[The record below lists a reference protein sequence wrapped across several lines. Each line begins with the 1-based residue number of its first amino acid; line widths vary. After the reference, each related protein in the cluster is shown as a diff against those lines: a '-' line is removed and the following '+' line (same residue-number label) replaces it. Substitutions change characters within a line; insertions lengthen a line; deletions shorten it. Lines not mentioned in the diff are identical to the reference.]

1 MKRAGLL
8 FILLLSLIAAGCRG
22 GDAANN
28 AEQKSAR
35 PPVAVETAVAGASQ
49 LIEAVSVTGTLAPK
63 YEVDVKSEVVGVV
76 REVHVTEWVRVR
88 KGALL
93 ARIDSRELEAT
104 AKRAA
109 AALESAKASYLQS
122 QAGDRRATRELERMK
137 KLKEAGLATQQN
149 LDDAMTEAEAS
160 ASRVSAARAQVEA
173 AREDCIQAKTRLSK
187 GIITSPIDGV
197 VSLRRVNVGD
207 LVGEMGMNMPLF
219 HIVDNRVLNLTVS
232 VPSVEMARVRLGQK
246 LQFTT
251 DAHAGRTFAGRVMFI
266 NPTVNEADRSMKIVA
281 EVNNASG
288 ELKGGLFI
296 KGNIVVGQ
304 KDDVVQV
311 PRTALLGWD
320 AIGKKAR
327 IYVVNGG
334 VAAVREVRTG
344 ALADDRVEIVDGLKK
359 GESFVLRGG
368 FNVKEGDRLIIT
380 AAPGA

>member
-1 MKRAGLL
+1 M
-8 FILLLSLIAAGCRG
+8 FLLSLAAAGCWG
-22 GDAANN
+22 GDAANT

-35 PPVAVETAVAGASQ
+35 PPVAVETAVAGASR

-63 YEVDVKSEVVGVV
+63 YEVDVKSEVVGIV
-76 REVHVTEWVRVR
+76 REVLVTEWVKVR
-88 KGALL
+88 KGAVL

-122 QAGDRRATRELERMK
+122 QAGDRRANRELERMK
-137 KLKEAGLATQQN
+137 KLREAGLATQQN

-173 AREDCIQAKTRLSK
+173 AREDHVQAKTRLSK
-187 GIITSPIDGV
+187 GVITSPIDGV
-197 VSLRRVNVGD
+197 VSLRRANVGD

-232 VPSVEMARVRLGQK
+232 VPSVDMARVRLGQK
-246 LQFTT
+246 LEFST
-251 DAHAGRTFAGRVMFI
+251 DAHAGRTFAGKVMFI
-266 NPTVNEADRSMKIVA
+266 NPSVNEADRSMKIIA

-288 ELKGGLFI
+288 ELKGGLFV
-296 KGNIVVGQ
+296 KGSIIVGQ

-320 AIGKKAR
+320 AIGKKAK
-327 IYVVNGG
+327 IYVVAGDA
-334 VAAVREVRTG
+334 AAVREVRTG
-344 ALADDRVEIVDGLKK
+344 ALSDDKVEIVDGLKK
-359 GESFVLRGG
+359 GESYILRGG
-368 FNVKEGDRLIIT
+368 FNVKDGDRLIINN
-380 AAPGA
+380 APKNPPGA